1 MTSIFAAPCL
11 VGHIRNQRDLARA
24 LDRGLQVALV
34 HRARAGDAARQDF
47 AALRHERADQL
58 DVLVIDVVDLVRAEL
73 AHLAAPE
80 QRPPLALRLV
90 ARLLVAP
97 AAAAAAAAAAG
108 AARPS
113 VSEWHLNLRP
123 VEAIVFEVLHIAR
136 RTSFARLALR
146 RQPAFHAPPL
156 GVGLSL

>member
-73 AHLAAPE
+73 AHLAATE

-97 AAAAAAAAAAG
+97 AAAAAAAAA

-136 RTSFARLALR
+136 RTSFARLAL
-146 RQPAFHAPPL
+146 
-156 GVGLSL
+156 